1 MKKVKLYLVSLLT
14 VIMALFSLV
23 GCTPIGKYT
32 ATAYKLGGASLE
44 IEDSNSYIELK
55 IDKTAEIHI
64 EISVLGMSIND
75 SGTWAR
81 GDGNIVIITT
91 ESSEYEV
98 TVDGDTLT
106 YGVIVFKK

>member
-14 VIMALFSLV
+14 IVMALFCFV
-23 GCTPIGKYT
+23 GCGPIGKYT
-32 ATAYKLGGASLE
+32 ATAYKMGSMS
-44 IEDSNSYIELK
+44 IDINNSNSYIELK

-64 EISVLGMSIND
+64 EISALNMSIDD
-75 SGTWAR
+75 SGTWEK
-81 GDGNIVIITT
+81 GDDKEVVIKTENTT
-91 ESSEYEV
+91 YTV